1 MACVPTVWRSPTHIT
16 VAVLI
21 AVAHPVSV
29 AFALTLVDAEQ
40 RHILTPLVPTGLAKT
55 TRGAL
60 CHHGRVGD
68 VVAKVE
74 VGSPADKVA
83 VVKFY
88 FSGQDLSAGA

>member
-1 MACVPTVWRSPTHIT
+1 MHVSLDNNTENLPIPKGQMARSTKPD
-16 VAVLI
+16 VALYFYSWGD
-21 AVAHPVSV
+21 AH
-29 AFALTLVDAEQ
+29 
-40 RHILTPLVPTGLAKT
+40 LAKT

-74 VGSPADKVA
+74 VGTPADKIA

-88 FSGQDLSAGA
+88 FGGQDLSAGA